1 MYVVVCNV
9 YTHMCVLHKLY
20 ILHTHAHK
28 ERKRGRGG
36 KKSEKAFH
44 LEIMGKSS
52 AHLYTHRSMAE
63 VRPST
68 NLSIKYP
75 RIGLPPST
83 AGCFQEMMM

>member
-1 MYVVVCNV
+1 MH
-9 YTHMCVLHKLY
+9 TLY
-20 ILHTHAHK
+20 ILYTHHIHTYIHTQR
-28 ERKRGRGG
+28 EREVEE
-36 KKSEKAFH
+36 EKVRDSIS
-44 LEIMGKSS
+44 LRNNRRKSS
-52 AHLYTHRSMAE
+52 AHLDTYRTMTE